1 MKNSET
7 ILDLKKRTKD
17 WNKEFLG
24 NEDDTIVVTT
34 NRNEF
39 SLILRKKDDKTRDKM
54 ITIDNLDNT
63 TTIGDFVTKI

>member
-7 ILDLKKRTKD
+7 ILDLKKRTKE

-54 ITIDNLDNT
+54 IIIDNLDNT